1 MVEFSNEYPG
11 GRVREERGG
20 VSVVEYRDRVR
31 WGPIMAGLAIALA
44 IQLILSALGTAVGA
58 TTIATSGAPRTQAGD
73 VGTVVGIWSI
83 ISLLISL
90 FLGGYIT
97 SRASGP
103 LNKGTALLNGA
114 ILWAASLIIGAFLIA
129 SGVSGAFGVVV
140 SNAGA
145 IITQAQQGGAGAPL
159 PAQAPNVTAEQ
170 ARQIA
175 DSIAKTSGW
184 FALGSL
190 FGLAAALIGSSVG
203 IHRHRTMTPE
213 TVAERRV

>member
-11 GRVREERGG
+11 GRVREERSG
-20 VSVVEYRDRVR
+20 VAVVEYRDRVR
-31 WGPIMAGLAIALA
+31 WGPIIAGLAIALA
-44 IQLILSALGTAVGA
+44 LQLILSALGTAVGA

-73 VGTVVGIWSI
+73 VGTAVGIWSI

-90 FLGGYIT
+90 FLGGYVT

-103 LNKGTALLNGA
+103 LNRGTALLNGA
-114 ILWAASLIIGAFLIA
+114 ILWAASLILGAFLIA
-129 SGVSGAFGVVV
+129 SGVTGAFGVVA

-145 IITQAQQGGAGAPL
+145 VINQAQLGGANI
-159 PAQAPNVTAEQ
+159 PAQAPNVSAEQ

-175 DSIAKTSGW
+175 DSIAKASGS

-190 FGLAAALIGSSVG
+190 FGLAAALIGASVG
-203 IHRHRTMTPE
+203 IHRHRTATPE
-213 TVAERRV
+213 AVAERRV